1 MPPSIYIL
9 NSQFILL
16 FPSVNHY
23 RNVALSRG
31 TWRAKTG
38 AMCQSATVEGAT
50 SQHTRFMV
58 MESQRKLNSFLSLSR
73 SVHLPSTFFLF
84 SYLSLGNFFFRC
96 FCLLRPLAFVCIAM
110 ALSVTLPV
118 CRLTFLRCFFLFQK
132 YFHFHS
138 ISFSLFFAHS
148 VFDGTSSELPFLIS
162 PLSFLML
169 STSFTTFQF
178 HPSLVLSVFWQE
190 KFVFSC

>member
-1 MPPSIYIL
+1 M
-9 NSQFILL
+9 
-16 FPSVNHY
+16 
-23 RNVALSRG
+23 
-31 TWRAKTG
+31 WRSLVGGKWRPKTG
-38 AMCQSATVEGAT
+38 AMCQPATVEGAT

-58 MESQRKLNSFLSLSR
+58 MESPRKLNSFLSLSR

-118 CRLTFLRCFFLFQK
+118 CRLPYISTLFLSFFRSIFISIP
-132 YFHFHS
+132 FHFHY
-138 ISFSLFFAHS
+138 FFAHS

-178 HPSLVLSVFWQE
+178 HPSLVLLVFWQA
-190 KFVFSC
+190 KFLFSC

>member
-1 MPPSIYIL
+1 MLSKYLIHEGIKSQIFLPLSIYIL

-31 TWRAKTG
+31 TRRPKTG

-50 SQHTRFMV
+50 SQHMRFMV

-118 CRLTFLRCFFLFQK
+118 CRLTFLRCFFLFQT

-138 ISFSLFFAHS
+138 ISFSLFFC
-148 VFDGTSSELPFLIS
+148 PF
-162 PLSFLML
+162 SFRW
-169 STSFTTFQF
+169 
-178 HPSLVLSVFWQE
+178 H
-190 KFVFSC
+190 